1 VVFAFTDGG
10 LWAKTSN
17 ASALRLIHN
26 RPGADRFGV
35 ARSTL
40 PLGERPTQFRQGD
53 ILQLPN
59 PLSGHSEVLSN
70 FFESFRFAAVC
81 IDCDL
86 CRETAPANFA
96 NGYAPK
102 KVLFAPRV
110 EKTGLGSAG

>member
-1 VVFAFTDGG
+1 
-10 LWAKTSN
+10 
-17 ASALRLIHN
+17 LRIN
-26 RPGADRFGV
+26 TRKNV
-35 ARSTL
+35 
-40 PLGERPTQFRQGD
+40 
-53 ILQLPN
+53 
-59 PLSGHSEVLSN
+59 SGK
-70 FFESFRFAAVC
+70 FYCDDQC